1 MEDKL
6 SELEALVLEHKWWQN
21 KRRMNISDGEVRQ
34 YGKYGKWYLVKGL
47 WSNPVKNGRML
58 ELVQE
63 MLPGANITEL
73 CLNRQVVCKPHRD
86 KANTGAS
93 YALFLGEFTGG
104 ALVLEDGARFEQRGQ
119 WMGPILGSELI
130 HWNEPIT
137 DGIKYSVIAYSRS

>member
-1 MEDKL
+1 
-6 SELEALVLEHKWWQN
+6 
-21 KRRMNISDGEVRQ
+21 
-34 YGKYGKWYLVKGL
+34 
-47 WSNPVKNGRML
+47 ML
-58 ELVQE
+58 QE

-137 DGIKYSVIAYSRS
+137 DGRRIVGQVRPDFYLLCLFVLREYRRTFTFTSTV